1 MAPVIFVGMHRSGT
15 SLVGRLLEELG
26 LFVGK
31 GKDENNEAIFFQ
43 ALNSWLLAQCGSR
56 WDNPGQI
63 GELWQHEQAM
73 ELIEDYVRFMMA
85 SPRAI
90 DFLGVRGYLL
100 NRSIV
105 NHRHPWGWKDPRNT
119 FTLPLWLRLFPRAKV
134 VCIERHGVDV
144 AQSLVTREARGE
156 VRAREKYR
164 RYKYLTWIRPKR
176 GGFMESARCAT
187 LEGAFSL
194 WQEYQAEVDRL
205 AGEVSSDRIIRVRY
219 ESLLASPE
227 SSLRELA
234 DFCGLVAEPEAIEKA
249 CRGVNADRAF
259 AYAADPEL
267 VAFAKSNAEALAAGG
282 YPSTSARVVGR
293 HDEDSQYVR
302 R

>member
-1 MAPVIFVGMHRSGT
+1 MDPVIFVGMHRSGT

-100 NRSIV
+100 NRSIM

-144 AQSLVTREARGE
+144 AQSLVTREAHSE
-156 VRAREKYR
+156 VRARGKYR

-187 LEGAFSL
+187 LDGAFSL

-205 AGEVSSDRIIRVRY
+205 ADKVPADRIVRVRY
-219 ESLLASPE
+219 ESLLAAPE
-227 SSLRELA
+227 TSLRKLA
-234 DFCGLVAEPEAIEKA
+234 DFCGLAAEPEAVEKA
-249 CRGVNADRAF
+249 CRGVNAGRAF

-267 VAFAKSNAEALAAGG
+267 VAFARSKADVLAACG
-282 YPSTSARVVGR
+282 YSLASARGGGLR
-293 HDEDSQYVR
+293 DENS
-302 R
+302 

>member
-1 MAPVIFVGMHRSGT
+1 M
-15 SLVGRLLEELG
+15 VGRLLEELG

-63 GELWQHEQAM
+63 GELWQHESAM
-73 ELIEDYVRFMMA
+73 GLIEDYVRFMMS

-100 NRSIV
+100 NRNIM
-105 NHRHPWGWKDPRNT
+105 NFRHPWGWKDPRNT

-144 AQSLVTREARGE
+144 AQSLVTRERQSE
-156 VRAREKYR
+156 VRSREKYR
-164 RYKYLTWIRPKR
+164 RYKYLTWLRPKR

-187 LEGAFSL
+187 MDGAFTL
-194 WQEYQAEVDRL
+194 WQEYQAQVDHL
-205 AGEVSSDRIIRVRY
+205 VDEVSSDRVVRVRY
-219 ESLLASPE
+219 ETLLESPE
-227 SSLRELA
+227 DSLRELA
-234 DFCGLVAEPEAIEKA
+234 EFCGLGDDEEAIERA
-249 CRGVNADRAF
+249 CRDIDGGRAF
-259 AYAADPEL
+259 AYAADAEL
-267 VAFAKSNAEALAAGG
+267 VAFANTKAKALAAHG
-282 YPSTSARVVGR
+282 YHATPARIGS
-293 HDEDSQYVR
+293 HQDGAEDFLEMTT
-302 R
+302 